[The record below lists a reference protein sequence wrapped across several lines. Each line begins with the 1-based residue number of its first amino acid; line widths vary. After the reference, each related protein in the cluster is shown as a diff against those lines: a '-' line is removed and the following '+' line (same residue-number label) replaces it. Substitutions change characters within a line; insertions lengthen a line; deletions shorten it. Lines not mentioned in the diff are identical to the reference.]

1 MITPKEF
8 MKEILIYYVH
18 VLTQGGKEMIYYFF
32 QFLSLILKFF
42 TEEVYLLIGSR
53 KGDMGADTDLM
64 PSFNWPHCH
73 IIN

>member
-8 MKEILIYYVH
+8 MKEFLIYYLSVS
-18 VLTQGGKEMIYYFF
+18 TQGGKEMIYYFF
-32 QFLSLILKFF
+32 QFLSLILKFL
-42 TEEVYLLIGSR
+42 TEEVYLSIGSR

-64 PSFNWPHCH
+64 PNFYWPHCH